1 MSEQPP
7 PGPVPPAWVPP
18 GSATPGAVPPSVPGG
33 APAGWGPPGPP
44 PGLGPYGYPVPAY
57 KPGVVALRPLGL
69 GDLYDGALKTIRR
82 NPGAMVGLA
91 ALVSTAFLVLP
102 AIAALVLAATGNMST
117 NGSGGSGVLGP
128 GFAEASPVI
137 ATGASGVLGWLSTVV
152 LNGMIVHVVAE
163 AVVGRKSTIG
173 EAWAATR
180 GRLPRLLGLTVLN
193 GLVLVLLVGIPVG
206 LAFVLWT
213 FSHAAGVIFGIL
225 GVLAALV
232 LVAFVQVRVF
242 QLAAPTLVLER
253 IGVFAALRRSF
264 ALTRAQ
270 FWRLFG
276 IILLTGLVV
285 GIVGNV
291 VGVPFSVAG
300 ALGPELVSSGAAGA
314 LVAVFASYLSQI
326 LVSMVTTPFSSAVVA
341 LQYVDQRIR
350 KEGFD
355 VALMAASQQTAPTP
369 R

>member
-18 GSATPGAVPPSVPGG
+18 GSEPG
-33 APAGWGPPGPP
+33 APAGWAPPAPP
-44 PGLGPYGYPVPAY
+44 PGYGPYGYPVPAY

-69 GDLYDGALKTIRR
+69 GDVYDGALKTIRR

-102 AIAALVLAATGNMST
+102 ALVSLVLAATGNMT
-117 NGSGGSGVLGP
+117 TDASGGSGTLGP
-128 GFAEASPVI
+128 DFAEAAPAV
-137 ATGASGVLGWLSTVV
+137 AAGVAGLFGWLATVV

-173 EAWAATR
+173 DAWSATR
-180 GRLPRLLGLTVLN
+180 GRLLRLLALTALD

-206 LAFVLWT
+206 IAFVLWT
-213 FSHAAGVIFGIL
+213 VSHAAGVIVGVL

-232 LVAFVQVRVF
+232 LAAFVQVRAF
-242 QLAAPTLVLER
+242 QLAAPALVLER

-276 IILLTGLVV
+276 IALLTGLVV
-285 GIVGNV
+285 GIVGEV
-291 VGVPFSVAG
+291 VAVPFAVVG
-300 ALGPELVSSGAAGA
+300 ALGPELVSSGAVAA
-314 LVAVFASYLSQI
+314 LVTVFAGYLSKI
-326 LVSMVTTPFSSAVVA
+326 LVSMITTPFSSAVVA
-341 LQYVDQRIR
+341 LLYVDQRIR

-355 VALMAASQQTAPTP
+355 VALMTASQQAAPTQ
-369 R
+369 